1 MLRIFLRNVAIKTSF
16 VYIISLTLTFYIIC
30 AFFLEESN
38 LVAKVRKLVGLR
50 VHFIFSVVL
59 PQNLT
64 QMFSK
69 SAQGDSCKWQIC
81 TFSLHSLNRILDCL
95 AYCPLGFHSFMH
107 VKRLKWWRLCR
118 NVYKKKLG
126 FFWKQKLE
134 KAVNQEIQ
142 NVFLRLPIFRYCEQ
156 FNFVVSL
163 HKKNKLKD

>member
-1 MLRIFLRNVAIKTSF
+1 MLRIFLRNVAIKISF
-16 VYIISLTLTFYIIC
+16 VYITSLTLTFYIIC

-118 NVYKKKLG
+118 NVYKKNSDSSENKSLKRQWIRKSRMFSWDYLFLG
-126 FFWKQKLE
+126 I
-134 KAVNQEIQ
+134 VNNLI
-142 NVFLRLPIFRYCEQ
+142 LSYLCT
-156 FNFVVSL
+156 
-163 HKKNKLKD
+163 KKIS

>member
-1 MLRIFLRNVAIKTSF
+1 MLRIFLRNVAIKISF
-16 VYIISLTLTFYIIC
+16 VYITSLTLTFYIIC

-118 NVYKKKLG
+118 NVYKKKARILLKTKA
-126 FFWKQKLE
+126 WKGSESGNPECFLE
-134 KAVNQEIQ
+134 ITY
-142 NVFLRLPIFRYCEQ
+142 F
-156 FNFVVSL
+156 
-163 HKKNKLKD
+163 

>member
-118 NVYKKKLG
+118 NVLKKSSDSSENKSLKRQWIRKSRM
-126 FFWKQKLE
+126 FFWDYLFLGI
-134 KAVNQEIQ
+134 VNNLI
-142 NVFLRLPIFRYCEQ
+142 LSYLCT
-156 FNFVVSL
+156 
-163 HKKNKLKD
+163 KKIS